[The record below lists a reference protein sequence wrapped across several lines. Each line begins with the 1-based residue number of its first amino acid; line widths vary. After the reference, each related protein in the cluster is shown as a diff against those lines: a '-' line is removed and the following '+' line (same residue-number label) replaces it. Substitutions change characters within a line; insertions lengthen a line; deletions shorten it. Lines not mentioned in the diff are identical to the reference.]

1 MRKKLRPDVASDTSR
16 RNNNCVTITGQMK
29 ITVIRTNRQ
38 HQLCVT
44 NRSIGHLLE
53 RMLKDDSKFTIQ
65 KFRDMVPSMNFGYD
79 GYKDMPT
86 WHRVY
91 PAAEFQKDENG
102 NLRMKAFNGLLLLS
116 FRNILKPEDVQLVK
130 KQAAFLPSTLIAVT
144 GADGR
149 SVEILVK
156 FSDEKGELPT
166 DEEHAD
172 RLYQSAYRHILPI
185 YQSVIHAEIAS
196 QKPSIR
202 SYFLL
207 TLDTQPYYNPQAVA
221 LKVDEKLML
230 QEPTPSIPE
239 AKSDPTDKKEK
250 GMKGSK
256 ENIEKMMK
264 YLNEKYDLRYNMVMK
279 YTEYVPKDKEWIGF
293 QAVEPRVQKS
303 LTLEVQLAGINV
315 SIKDVRNFLES
326 NFIKNY
332 NPVEE
337 FLFICYDNWDGKDHI
352 RALARTVPTNNPHWE
367 DWFYTWFLAMVEQWH
382 NRTGRQYGNSVAPLL
397 ISKQGYNKSTFCR
410 RLIPP
415 QLQWGYTDNLI
426 LSEKR
431 QVLQAMSQCLLINL
445 DEFNQ
450 ISAKVQQGFLK
461 NLIQL
466 PNVKYKPPYGS
477 HVQEFPR
484 TASFI
489 ATSNM
494 DDILTDPSGN
504 RRFIGIE
511 LTGPID
517 VSVRPN
523 YQQLFA
529 QAEKA
534 IWNGEKT
541 YFDAEQTA
549 LIMENNRRYQQID
562 PVMQCFSE
570 SFTPTE
576 DENEGTFMTA
586 AAIFSELKAKYGASL
601 EAKSLLSFGRCLK
614 NIDGLKRKRTMKGTE
629 YLVIRRK

>member
-1 MRKKLRPDVASDTSR
+1 
-16 RNNNCVTITGQMK
+16 
-29 ITVIRTNRQ
+29 
-38 HQLCVT
+38 
-44 NRSIGHLLE
+44 
-53 RMLKDDSKFTIQ
+53 
-65 KFRDMVPSMNFGYD
+65 
-79 GYKDMPT
+79 MPT

-116 FRNILKPEDVQLVK
+116 FRNILKPEDVQFVK
-130 KQAAFLPSTLIAVT
+130 KQAAFLPSTLITVT

-221 LKVDEKLML
+221 LKVDEKLMF

-239 AKSDPTDKKEK
+239 TKSDPTDKKEK

-337 FLFICYDNWDGKDHI
+337 FLFTCYDNWDGKDYI

-504 RRFIGIE
+504 RRFISIE

-517 VSVRPN
+517 IRVHPN

-549 LIMENNRRYQQID
+549 LIMENNRRYQQVD
-562 PVMQCFSE
+562 PIMQCFSE

>member
-1 MRKKLRPDVASDTSR
+1 
-16 RNNNCVTITGQMK
+16 MK

-65 KFRDMVPSMNFGYD
+65 KFRDMVPAMNFGYD

-202 SYFLL
+202 SNFLL
-207 TLDTQPYYNPQAVA
+207 TLDTLPYYNPQAVA
-221 LKVDEKLML
+221 LKVDEKLMH
-230 QEPTPSIPE
+230 QETTPSIPE
-239 AKSDPTDKKEK
+239 AKSTPTDKKEK

-264 YLNEKYDLRYNMVMK
+264 YLNEKYELRYNMVMK

-337 FLFICYDNWDGKDHI
+337 FLFTCYDNWDGKDHI

-562 PVMQCFSE
+562 PVMQCFCE

>member
-1 MRKKLRPDVASDTSR
+1 MR
-16 RNNNCVTITGQMK
+16 

-207 TLDTQPYYNPQAVA
+207 TLDNLPYYNPQAVA

-337 FLFICYDNWDGKDHI
+337 FLFTCYDNWDGKDHI

-415 QLQWGYTDNLI
+415 QLHWGYTDNLI

-466 PNVKYKPPYGS
+466 PNVKYKPPYGG

-570 SFTPTE
+570 SFTPTAP
-576 DENEGTFMTA
+576 NHPKFSLQ
-586 AAIFSELKAKYGASL
+586 AIVY
-601 EAKSLLSFGRCLK
+601 
-614 NIDGLKRKRTMKGTE
+614 
-629 YLVIRRK
+629 

>member
-1 MRKKLRPDVASDTSR
+1 
-16 RNNNCVTITGQMK
+16 MK

-116 FRNILKPEDVQLVK
+116 FRNILKPEDVQFVK

-156 FSDEKGELPT
+156 FTDEKGELPT

-207 TLDTQPYYNPQAVA
+207 TLDNLPYYNPQTVA

-337 FLFICYDNWDGKDHI
+337 FLFTCYDNWDGKDHI

-397 ISKQGYNKSTFCR
+397 ISKQSYNKSTFCR

-466 PNVKYKPPYGS
+466 PNVKYKPPYGG

>member
-1 MRKKLRPDVASDTSR
+1 MRI
-16 RNNNCVTITGQMK
+16 TI
-29 ITVIRTNRQ
+29 IRTNRQ

-91 PAAEFQKDENG
+91 PAAEFQKEENG

-116 FRNILKPEDVQLVK
+116 FRNILKPEDVQRVK

-185 YQSVIHAEIAS
+185 YQSVIHAKIAS

-337 FLFICYDNWDGKDHI
+337 FLFTCYDNWDGKDHI

-549 LIMENNRRYQQID
+549 LIMENNRLYQQID

-614 NIDGLKRKRTMKGTE
+614 NIDGMKRKRTMKGTE
-629 YLVIRRK
+629 YLIIRRK

>member
-1 MRKKLRPDVASDTSR
+1 MR
-16 RNNNCVTITGQMK
+16 

-86 WHRVY
+86 WHRIY

-116 FRNILKPEDVQLVK
+116 FRNILKPEDVQFVK

-202 SYFLL
+202 SNFLL
-207 TLDTQPYYNPQAVA
+207 TLDNLPYYNPQAVA
-221 LKVDEKLML
+221 LKVDEKLMH
-230 QEPTPSIPE
+230 QETTPSIPE
-239 AKSDPTDKKEK
+239 AKSTPTDKKEK

-337 FLFICYDNWDGKDHI
+337 FLFTCYDNWDGKDHI

-549 LIMENNRRYQQID
+549 LIMENNRRYQQVD
-562 PVMQCFSE
+562 PIMQCFSE

-629 YLVIRRK
+629 YLVIRQKQY

>member
-1 MRKKLRPDVASDTSR
+1 
-16 RNNNCVTITGQMK
+16 MK

-614 NIDGLKRKRTMKGTE
+614 NIDELKRKRTMKGTE

>member
-1 MRKKLRPDVASDTSR
+1 
-16 RNNNCVTITGQMK
+16 MK

-102 NLRMKAFNGLLLLS
+102 NLKMKAFNGLLLLS

-156 FSDEKGELPT
+156 FTDEKGELPT

-172 RLYQSAYRHILPI
+172 RLYQSVYRHILPI

-202 SYFLL
+202 SNFLL
-207 TLDTQPYYNPQAVA
+207 TLDNLPYYNPQAVA
-221 LKVDEKLML
+221 LKVDEKLMH
-230 QEPTPSIPE
+230 QETTPSIPE
-239 AKSDPTDKKEK
+239 AKSTPTDKKEK

-264 YLNEKYDLRYNMVMK
+264 YLNEKYELRYNMVMK

-337 FLFICYDNWDGKDHI
+337 FLFTCYDNWDGKDHI

-562 PVMQCFSE
+562 PVMQCFCE

>member
-1 MRKKLRPDVASDTSR
+1 
-16 RNNNCVTITGQMK
+16 MK

-53 RMLKDDSKFTIQ
+53 RMLKDDSKSTIQ

-156 FSDEKGELPT
+156 FTDEKGELPT

-196 QKPSIR
+196 QKPSIK
-202 SYFLL
+202 SNFLL
-207 TLDTQPYYNPQAVA
+207 TLDTLPYYNPQAVA
-221 LKVDEKLML
+221 LKVDKKLMH
-230 QEPTPSIPE
+230 QETTPSIPE
-239 AKSDPTDKKEK
+239 AKSTPTDKKEK

-337 FLFICYDNWDGKDHI
+337 FLFTCYDNWDGKDHI

-562 PVMQCFSE
+562 PVMQCFCE

>member
-1 MRKKLRPDVASDTSR
+1 
-16 RNNNCVTITGQMK
+16 MK

-102 NLRMKAFNGLLLLS
+102 NLRMKTFNGLLLLS

-144 GADGR
+144 GADGK

-156 FSDEKGELPT
+156 FTDEKGELPT

-202 SYFLL
+202 SNFLL
-207 TLDTQPYYNPQAVA
+207 TLDTLPYYNPQAVA
-221 LKVDEKLML
+221 LKVDEKLMH
-230 QEPTPSIPE
+230 QETTPSIPE

-337 FLFICYDNWDGKDHI
+337 FLFTCYDNWDGKDHI

-450 ISAKVQQGFLK
+450 ISPKVQQGFLK

-629 YLVIRRK
+629 YLIIKRK

>member
-1 MRKKLRPDVASDTSR
+1 MR
-16 RNNNCVTITGQMK
+16 

-207 TLDTQPYYNPQAVA
+207 TLDTLPYYNPQAVA
-221 LKVDEKLML
+221 MKVDEKLML

-337 FLFICYDNWDGKDHI
+337 FLFTCYDNWDGKDHI

-466 PNVKYKPPYGS
+466 PNVKYKPPYGG

-629 YLVIRRK
+629 YLVIRRKQH

>member
-1 MRKKLRPDVASDTSR
+1 
-16 RNNNCVTITGQMK
+16 MK

-53 RMLKDDSKFTIQ
+53 RMLKDDSKSTIQ

-130 KQAAFLPSTLIAVT
+130 KQAVFLPSTLIAVT

-156 FSDEKGELPT
+156 FTDEKGELPT

-202 SYFLL
+202 SNFLL
-207 TLDTQPYYNPQAVA
+207 TLDTLPYYNPQAVA
-221 LKVDEKLML
+221 LKVDEKLMH
-230 QEPTPSIPE
+230 QETTPSIPE
-239 AKSDPTDKKEK
+239 AKSTPTDKKEK

-337 FLFICYDNWDGKDHI
+337 FLFTCYDNWDGKDHI

-562 PVMQCFSE
+562 PVMQCFCE

-629 YLVIRRK
+629 YLIIRRK

>member
-1 MRKKLRPDVASDTSR
+1 
-16 RNNNCVTITGQMK
+16 MK

-415 QLQWGYTDNLI
+415 QLQWGYTDTLI

>member
-1 MRKKLRPDVASDTSR
+1 
-16 RNNNCVTITGQMK
+16 MK

-53 RMLKDDSKFTIQ
+53 RMLKDDSKSTIQ

-202 SYFLL
+202 SNFLL
-207 TLDTQPYYNPQAVA
+207 TLDTLPYYNPQAVA
-221 LKVDEKLML
+221 LKVDEKLMH
-230 QEPTPSIPE
+230 QETTPSIPE
-239 AKSDPTDKKEK
+239 AKSTPTDKKEK

-264 YLNEKYDLRYNMVMK
+264 YLNEKYELRYNMVMK

-337 FLFICYDNWDGKDHI
+337 FLFTCYDNWDGKDHI

-562 PVMQCFSE
+562 PVMQCFCE

-614 NIDGLKRKRTMKGTE
+614 NIDGLKRKKNDER
-629 YLVIRRK
+629 Y

>member
-1 MRKKLRPDVASDTSR
+1 
-16 RNNNCVTITGQMK
+16 MK

-44 NRSIGHLLE
+44 NRNIGHLLE
-53 RMLKDDSKFTIQ
+53 RMLKDDSKSTIQ

-202 SYFLL
+202 SNFLL
-207 TLDTQPYYNPQAVA
+207 TLDTLPYYNPQAVA
-221 LKVDEKLML
+221 LKVDEKLMH
-230 QEPTPSIPE
+230 QETTPSIPE
-239 AKSDPTDKKEK
+239 AKSTPTDKKEK

-264 YLNEKYDLRYNMVMK
+264 YLNEKYELRYNMVMK

-337 FLFICYDNWDGKDHI
+337 FLFTCYDNWDGKDHI

-562 PVMQCFSE
+562 PVMQCFCE

>member
-1 MRKKLRPDVASDTSR
+1 
-16 RNNNCVTITGQMK
+16 MK

-53 RMLKDDSKFTIQ
+53 RMLKDDSKSTIQ
-65 KFRDMVPSMNFGYD
+65 KFRDMVPAMNFGYD

-202 SYFLL
+202 SNFLL
-207 TLDTQPYYNPQAVA
+207 TLDTLPYYNPQAVA
-221 LKVDEKLML
+221 LKVDEKLMH
-230 QEPTPSIPE
+230 QETTPSIPE
-239 AKSDPTDKKEK
+239 AKSTPTDKKEK

-337 FLFICYDNWDGKDHI
+337 FLFTCYDNWDGKDHI

-562 PVMQCFSE
+562 PVMQCFCE
-570 SFTPTE
+570 SCT
-576 DENEGTFMTA
+576 
-586 AAIFSELKAKYGASL
+586 SLKKVV
-601 EAKSLLSFGRCLK
+601 
-614 NIDGLKRKRTMKGTE
+614 T
-629 YLVIRRK
+629 

>member
-1 MRKKLRPDVASDTSR
+1 
-16 RNNNCVTITGQMK
+16 MK

-102 NLRMKAFNGLLLLS
+102 NLKMKAFNGLLLLS

-156 FSDEKGELPT
+156 FTDEKGELPT

-202 SYFLL
+202 SNFLL
-207 TLDTQPYYNPQAVA
+207 TLDTLPYYNPQAVA
-221 LKVDEKLML
+221 LKVDEKLMH
-230 QEPTPSIPE
+230 QETTPSIPE
-239 AKSDPTDKKEK
+239 AKSTPTDKKEK

-264 YLNEKYDLRYNMVMK
+264 YLNEKYELRYNMVMK

-337 FLFICYDNWDGKDHI
+337 FLFTCYDNWDGKDHI

-562 PVMQCFSE
+562 PVMQCFCE

-629 YLVIRRK
+629 YLIIRRK

>member
-1 MRKKLRPDVASDTSR
+1 MR
-16 RNNNCVTITGQMK
+16 

-116 FRNILKPEDVQLVK
+116 FRNILKPEDVQFVK
-130 KQAAFLPSTLIAVT
+130 KQADFLPSTLIAVT

-221 LKVDEKLML
+221 LKVDEKLIF

-239 AKSDPTDKKEK
+239 TKSDPTDKKEK

-337 FLFICYDNWDGKDHI
+337 FLFTCYDNWDGKDYI

-504 RRFIGIE
+504 RRFISIE

-517 VSVRPN
+517 IRVHPN

-549 LIMENNRRYQQID
+549 LIMENNRRYQQVD
-562 PVMQCFSE
+562 PIMQCFSE

-629 YLVIRRK
+629 YLVIRQKQH

>member
-1 MRKKLRPDVASDTSR
+1 MR
-16 RNNNCVTITGQMK
+16 

-156 FSDEKGELPT
+156 FTDEKGELPT

-172 RLYQSAYRHILPI
+172 QLYQSAYRHILPI

-202 SYFLL
+202 SNFLL
-207 TLDTQPYYNPQAVA
+207 TLDTLPYYNPQAVA
-221 LKVDEKLML
+221 LKVDEKLMH
-230 QEPTPSIPE
+230 QETTPSIPE
-239 AKSDPTDKKEK
+239 AKSTPTDKKEK

-264 YLNEKYDLRYNMVMK
+264 YLNEKYELRYNMVMK

-337 FLFICYDNWDGKDHI
+337 FLFTCYDNWDGKDHI

-562 PVMQCFSE
+562 PVMQCFCE

>member
-1 MRKKLRPDVASDTSR
+1 
-16 RNNNCVTITGQMK
+16 MK

-44 NRSIGHLLE
+44 SRSIGHLLE

-156 FSDEKGELPT
+156 FTDEKGELPT

-202 SYFLL
+202 SNFLL
-207 TLDTQPYYNPQAVA
+207 TLDNLPYYNPQAVA
-221 LKVDEKLML
+221 LKVDEKLMH
-230 QEPTPSIPE
+230 QETTPSIPE
-239 AKSDPTDKKEK
+239 AKSTPTDKKEK

-337 FLFICYDNWDGKDHI
+337 FLFTCYDNWDGKDHI

-562 PVMQCFSE
+562 PVMQCFCE

-614 NIDGLKRKRTMKGTE
+614 NIEGLKRKRTMKGTE

>member
-1 MRKKLRPDVASDTSR
+1 
-16 RNNNCVTITGQMK
+16 MK

-53 RMLKDDSKFTIQ
+53 RMLKDDSKSTIQ

-202 SYFLL
+202 SNFLL
-207 TLDTQPYYNPQAVA
+207 TLDTLPYYNPQAVA
-221 LKVDEKLML
+221 LKVDEKLMH
-230 QEPTPSIPE
+230 QETTPSIPE
-239 AKSDPTDKKEK
+239 AKSTPTDKKEK

-337 FLFICYDNWDGKDHI
+337 FLFTCYDNWDGKDHI

-562 PVMQCFSE
+562 PVMQCFCE

>member
-1 MRKKLRPDVASDTSR
+1 
-16 RNNNCVTITGQMK
+16 MK

-156 FSDEKGELPT
+156 FTDEKGELPT
-166 DEEHAD
+166 DEEYAD

-202 SYFLL
+202 SNFLL
-207 TLDTQPYYNPQAVA
+207 TLDNLPYYNPQAVA
-221 LKVDEKLML
+221 LKVDEKLMH
-230 QEPTPSIPE
+230 QETTPSIPE
-239 AKSDPTDKKEK
+239 AKSTPTDKKEK

-337 FLFICYDNWDGKDHI
+337 FLFTCYDNWDGKDHI

>member
-1 MRKKLRPDVASDTSR
+1 
-16 RNNNCVTITGQMK
+16 MK

-337 FLFICYDNWDGKDHI
+337 FLFTCYDNWDGKDHI

-549 LIMENNRRYQQID
+549 LIMENNRRYQQVD

-614 NIDGLKRKRTMKGTE
+614 NTDGLKRKRTMKGTE
-629 YLVIRRK
+629 YLVIRRKQH

>member
-1 MRKKLRPDVASDTSR
+1 
-16 RNNNCVTITGQMK
+16 MK

-207 TLDTQPYYNPQAVA
+207 TLDTLPYYNPQAVA
-221 LKVDEKLML
+221 LKVDEKLMH
-230 QEPTPSIPE
+230 QETTPSIPE
-239 AKSDPTDKKEK
+239 AKSTPTDKKEK

-337 FLFICYDNWDGKDHI
+337 FLFTCYDNWDGKDHI

-415 QLQWGYTDNLI
+415 QLQWGYTDNQI

-562 PVMQCFSE
+562 PVMQCFCE

>member
-1 MRKKLRPDVASDTSR
+1 
-16 RNNNCVTITGQMK
+16 MK

-53 RMLKDDSKFTIQ
+53 RMLKDDSKSTIQ

-202 SYFLL
+202 SNFLL
-207 TLDTQPYYNPQAVA
+207 TLDTLPYYNPQAVA
-221 LKVDEKLML
+221 LKVDEKLMH
-230 QEPTPSIPE
+230 QETTPSIPE
-239 AKSDPTDKKEK
+239 AKSTPTDKKEK

-264 YLNEKYDLRYNMVMK
+264 YLNEKYELRYNMVMK

-337 FLFICYDNWDGKDHI
+337 FLFTCYDNWDGKDHI

-382 NRTGRQYGNSVAPLL
+382 NRSGRQYGNSVAPLL

-415 QLQWGYTDNLI
+415 QLQWGYTDSLI

-586 AAIFSELKAKYGASL
+586 AAIFSKLKAKYGASL

>member
-1 MRKKLRPDVASDTSR
+1 MR
-16 RNNNCVTITGQMK
+16 

-116 FRNILKPEDVQLVK
+116 FRNILKPEDVLCVK

-332 NPVEE
+332 NPVED
-337 FLFICYDNWDGKDHI
+337 FLFTCYDNWDGKDHI

-562 PVMQCFSE
+562 PVMQCFCE

-586 AAIFSELKAKYGASL
+586 AAIFSELKVSGSAFIPCIIQ
-601 EAKSLLSFGRCLK
+601 KSS
-614 NIDGLKRKRTMKGTE
+614 NS
-629 YLVIRRK
+629 

>member
-1 MRKKLRPDVASDTSR
+1 
-16 RNNNCVTITGQMK
+16 MK

-156 FSDEKGELPT
+156 FTDEKGELPT

-202 SYFLL
+202 SNFLL
-207 TLDTQPYYNPQAVA
+207 TLDTLPYYNPQAVA
-221 LKVDEKLML
+221 LKVDEKLMH
-230 QEPTPSIPE
+230 QETTPSIPE
-239 AKSDPTDKKEK
+239 AKSTPTDKKEK

-337 FLFICYDNWDGKDHI
+337 FLFTCYDNWDGKDHI

-450 ISAKVQQGFLK
+450 ISPKVQQGFLK

-562 PVMQCFSE
+562 PVMQCFCE

-629 YLVIRRK
+629 YLVIKR

>member
-1 MRKKLRPDVASDTSR
+1 MR
-16 RNNNCVTITGQMK
+16 

-53 RMLKDDSKFTIQ
+53 RMLKDDSKSTIQ

-156 FSDEKGELPT
+156 FTDEKGELPT

-202 SYFLL
+202 SNFLL
-207 TLDTQPYYNPQAVA
+207 TLDTLPYYNPQAVA
-221 LKVDEKLML
+221 VKVDEKLMH
-230 QEPTPSIPE
+230 QETTPSIPE
-239 AKSDPTDKKEK
+239 AKSTPTDKKEK

-264 YLNEKYDLRYNMVMK
+264 YLNEKYELRYNMVMK

-337 FLFICYDNWDGKDHI
+337 FLFTCYDNWDGKDHI

-562 PVMQCFSE
+562 PVMQCFCE

>member
-1 MRKKLRPDVASDTSR
+1 
-16 RNNNCVTITGQMK
+16 MK

-202 SYFLL
+202 SNFLL
-207 TLDTQPYYNPQAVA
+207 TLDNLPYYNPQAVA
-221 LKVDEKLML
+221 LKVDEKLMH
-230 QEPTPSIPE
+230 QETTPSIPE

-250 GMKGSK
+250 SMKGSK

-337 FLFICYDNWDGKDHI
+337 FLFTCYDNWDGKDHI

-562 PVMQCFSE
+562 PVMQCFCE

-614 NIDGLKRKRTMKGTE
+614 NIDGMKRKRTMKGTE

>member
-1 MRKKLRPDVASDTSR
+1 MR
-16 RNNNCVTITGQMK
+16 

-86 WHRVY
+86 WQRVY

-207 TLDTQPYYNPQAVA
+207 TLDNLPYYNPQAVA
-221 LKVDEKLML
+221 LKVDEKLMH
-230 QEPTPSIPE
+230 QETTPSIPE
-239 AKSDPTDKKEK
+239 AKSTPTDKKEK

-337 FLFICYDNWDGKDHI
+337 FLFTCYDNWDGKDHI

-562 PVMQCFSE
+562 PVMQCFCE

-586 AAIFSELKAKYGASL
+586 AAIFSELKVSGSAFIPCP
-601 EAKSLLSFGRCLK
+601 LS
-614 NIDGLKRKRTMKGTE
+614 
-629 YLVIRRK
+629 

>member
-1 MRKKLRPDVASDTSR
+1 MR
-16 RNNNCVTITGQMK
+16 

-264 YLNEKYDLRYNMVMK
+264 YLNEKYDLGYNMVMK

>member
-1 MRKKLRPDVASDTSR
+1 
-16 RNNNCVTITGQMK
+16 
-29 ITVIRTNRQ
+29 
-38 HQLCVT
+38 
-44 NRSIGHLLE
+44 
-53 RMLKDDSKFTIQ
+53 
-65 KFRDMVPSMNFGYD
+65 
-79 GYKDMPT
+79 MPT

-116 FRNILKPEDVQLVK
+116 FRNILKPEDVLLVK

-166 DEEHAD
+166 DEEHANQ
-172 RLYQSAYRHILPI
+172 LYQNAYRHILPI

-332 NPVEE
+332 NPVED
-337 FLFICYDNWDGKDHI
+337 FLFTCYDNWDGKDHI

-541 YFDAEQTA
+541 YFDAEETA

>member
-1 MRKKLRPDVASDTSR
+1 
-16 RNNNCVTITGQMK
+16 MK

-156 FSDEKGELPT
+156 FTDEKGELPT

-172 RLYQSAYRHILPI
+172 RLYQSAYRHIQPI

-202 SYFLL
+202 SNFLL
-207 TLDTQPYYNPQAVA
+207 TLDTLPYYNPQAVA
-221 LKVDEKLML
+221 LKVDEKLMH
-230 QEPTPSIPE
+230 QETTPSIPE
-239 AKSDPTDKKEK
+239 AKSTPTDKKEK

-337 FLFICYDNWDGKDHI
+337 FLFTCYDNWDGKDHI

-562 PVMQCFSE
+562 PVMQCFCE

-601 EAKSLLSFGRCLK
+601 EVKSLLSFGRCLK
-614 NIDGLKRKRTMKGTE
+614 NIAGLKRKRTMKGTE
-629 YLVIRRK
+629 YLIIRRK

>member
-1 MRKKLRPDVASDTSR
+1 
-16 RNNNCVTITGQMK
+16 MK

-53 RMLKDDSKFTIQ
+53 RMLKDDSKSTIQ

-202 SYFLL
+202 SNFLL
-207 TLDTQPYYNPQAVA
+207 TLDTLPYYNPQAVA
-221 LKVDEKLML
+221 LKVDEKLMH
-230 QEPTPSIPE
+230 QETTPSIPE
-239 AKSDPTDKKEK
+239 AKSTPTDKKEK

-264 YLNEKYDLRYNMVMK
+264 YLNEKYELRYNMVMK

-337 FLFICYDNWDGKDHI
+337 FLFTCYDNWDGKDHI

-562 PVMQCFSE
+562 PVMQCFCE

-614 NIDGLKRKRTMKGTE
+614 NIDGLKRKRTMKGTD
-629 YLVIRRK
+629 YLIIRRK

>member
-1 MRKKLRPDVASDTSR
+1 
-16 RNNNCVTITGQMK
+16 MK

-202 SYFLL
+202 SNFLL
-207 TLDTQPYYNPQAVA
+207 TLDNLPYYNPQAVA
-221 LKVDEKLML
+221 LKVDEKLMH
-230 QEPTPSIPE
+230 QETTPSIPE

-250 GMKGSK
+250 SMKGSK

-337 FLFICYDNWDGKDHI
+337 FLFTCYDNWDGKDHI

-562 PVMQCFSE
+562 PVMQCFCE

>member
-1 MRKKLRPDVASDTSR
+1 
-16 RNNNCVTITGQMK
+16 MK

-156 FSDEKGELPT
+156 FTDEKGELPT

-202 SYFLL
+202 SNFLL
-207 TLDTQPYYNPQAVA
+207 TLDNLPYYNPQAVA
-221 LKVDEKLML
+221 LKVDEKLMH
-230 QEPTPSIPE
+230 QETTPSIPE
-239 AKSDPTDKKEK
+239 AKSTPTDKKEK

-337 FLFICYDNWDGKDHI
+337 FLFTCYDNWDGKDHI

-562 PVMQCFSE
+562 PVMQCFCE

-629 YLVIRRK
+629 YLVIKR

>member
-1 MRKKLRPDVASDTSR
+1 MR
-16 RNNNCVTITGQMK
+16 

-207 TLDTQPYYNPQAVA
+207 TLDTLPYYNPQAVA
-221 LKVDEKLML
+221 LKVDEKLMH
-230 QEPTPSIPE
+230 QETTPSIPE

-303 LTLEVQLAGINV
+303 LTLEVQLADINV

-337 FLFICYDNWDGKDHI
+337 FLFTCYDNWDGKDHI
-352 RALARTVPTNNPHWE
+352 RALARTVPTNTPHWE

-562 PVMQCFSE
+562 PVMQCFCE

-629 YLVIRRK
+629 YLVIKRK

>member
-1 MRKKLRPDVASDTSR
+1 
-16 RNNNCVTITGQMK
+16 MK

-53 RMLKDDSKFTIQ
+53 RMLKDDSKSTIQ

-156 FSDEKGELPT
+156 FTDEKGELPT

-172 RLYQSAYRHILPI
+172 RLYQSAYRHILPT

-202 SYFLL
+202 SNFLL
-207 TLDTQPYYNPQAVA
+207 TLDTLPYYNPQAVA
-221 LKVDEKLML
+221 LKVDEKLMH
-230 QEPTPSIPE
+230 QETTPSIPE
-239 AKSDPTDKKEK
+239 AKSTPTDKKEK

-264 YLNEKYDLRYNMVMK
+264 YLNEKYELRYNMVMK

-337 FLFICYDNWDGKDHI
+337 FLFTCYDNWDGKDHI

-562 PVMQCFSE
+562 PVMQCFCE